1 MNDTKNKDK
10 ALRRALCER
19 EQPRLPSIFAYRTM
33 QQVYHAELERRKR
46 QRITTRWI
54 TALSM
59 SAVGCLGCLFL
70 YIFVDFNS
78 IRQTMVEAFDSL
90 DTTPFIISVLPILI
104 ALLLL
109 FDTIMRHRY
118 SKQRQNQLQATT

>member
-19 EQPRLPSIFAYRTM
+19 EQPRLPSNFAYRTM

-59 SAVGCLGCLFL
+59 SAVGCLGCLLL

-118 SKQRQNQLQATT
+118 SKQRQN